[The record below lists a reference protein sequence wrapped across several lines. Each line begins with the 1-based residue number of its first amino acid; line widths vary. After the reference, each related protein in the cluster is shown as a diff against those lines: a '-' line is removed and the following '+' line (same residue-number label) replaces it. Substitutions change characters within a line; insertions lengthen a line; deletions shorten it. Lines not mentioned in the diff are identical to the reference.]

1 MKKRNNYSAEFKSK
15 VVLEVIQG
23 TYTIN
28 EIAAKYGINPV
39 VIGRWKSEFLER
51 AAEIF
56 KKGPSEA
63 EKELEEKNI
72 HVAELERKVGQLT
85 YEVDWLK
92 KNLSK
97 LSDQTGRKSFVDR
110 GDQNIN
116 IKRQAELL
124 SINRT
129 SLYRQPPVQKPIS
142 DEDLFV
148 MRRID
153 AIHTDHPT
161 WGYRTIT
168 RILRRDDNL
177 LINRKK
183 VRRMMRD
190 MGIYTIYP
198 KPNLSKRF
206 HAQYVRP
213 YLLRNLVIDHPD
225 QVWGIDITYLRMKK
239 GFMYLFIIIDWYSR
253 CIIDYELSSTLDK
266 SFVLTCLKRA
276 LSFRRPEII
285 NSDQGS
291 HFTNPDYINL
301 LESYKVKISM
311 DGKGQ
316 ALDNVRTERFF
327 RTLKYD
333 CIYINEFENPREL
346 RIAINQYIHEYN
358 TYRPHSSIGGLCPS
372 QIYDVANHQEVA

>member
-1 MKKRNNYSAEFKSK
+1 MS
-15 VVLEVIQG
+15 VLIF
-23 TYTIN
+23 
-28 EIAAKYGINPV
+28 GII
-39 VIGRWKSEFLER
+39 IGRWKSEFLER